1 MTNKL
6 IHFAQWIWQDYVGA
20 KWQEINKAN
29 THAPTGDSSYC
40 TVQGKDSKS
49 YYRPKSLFYHYQIG
63 GIDSSK
69 YKLNS
74 VTFTLVLGRKCNK
87 NQNALPS
94 IKCFVGDNNAPYKKE
109 PLCTVSTYTL
119 KKLEYDFDTY
129 IIEYKLSNVTIA
141 DLKNL
146 IVEVDWKRSLISGD
160 STVRVNRARVNVDY
174 ELKTPKWS
182 IYDYMAE
189 DTFYTGE
196 TIDWKITAKNT
207 GYKGDGEVDIT
218 LPSGVTLVSS
228 RGEGSFNSST
238 KKWTFNAGKNETR
251 SRYFKLKYTTV
262 GNKNLVATNKKN
274 PVNKT
279 LTRTVSVVKAPP
291 KPVAKDDTITYTFY
305 DTFAKEE
312 WQYFDVQI
320 NGVAR
325 NHSSE
330 IACFPISVSNNVTL
344 YTPLNYPNVYLMSES
359 SDTVYQIDGSYND
372 KICLRIEPNEDFEA
386 HLRIFMKCDDS
397 RDYGTVNMSANGQ
410 IFSGDFPILAPRKNI
425 FIVDNSENISRDKAY
440 VVNSINV
447 GATDMW
453 TIHSK
458 MSRHNFFDD
467 KKDLMEIEIEKEIA
481 YIGVVPLSRCHK
493 ADVTADSKN
502 SLIENRYLN
511 RAYYGKKGDYSED
524 IKMTLRIAWYDV
536 ATLQGLCEMDKPIPI
551 DTIPHFPD
559 GDPLNHRGWAEIYE
573 VTNIKK
579 INDLYYECDVGVKY
593 LSHDINTR
601 FTIAEAKK
609 ITEANIK
616 YYLALIHNYNDDLLD
631 IFTLN
636 YYEFWTTLEDANG
649 DMIGSYDIDPQTSLI
664 MNRDLNHYSTYDIVY
679 RNTLPVLMSEDYDGN
694 WEMALRVINKA
705 DNSIL
710 FEHSYN
716 NFKHY
721 DFDTEYAIN
730 TADATSKYLNGT
742 NYETLNFEKVGLGY
756 DNLAPLIEDR
766 KTATHFNTMENTV
779 IDDPSEQFEIFLL
792 DDDNKGIPNQVVN
805 VKIQDTENFV
815 DYFNVITDRYGRLL
829 FSVVWGN
836 GDYTITL
843 NYDETED
850 YRACTYSTQL
860 NVNFDYVEYHFEY
873 QKGVTVYGSSYD
885 YTVRLL
891 DDNDDGVVGAT
902 LHYSF
907 KRIDGAYGHEE
918 TVTTGSEG
926 VAIIPIKRPT
936 GSQMIKV
943 SFKGYSSGGTVY
955 QPVFFEEQVN
965 VMNIGQD
972 PVIEADDVEFTQGD
986 NEMNYNVILKSNTG
1000 VPMPQMDL
1008 TFYFYNNEE
1017 NLKVVATTNEY
1028 GVASVPLYLKGGA
1041 YKVDIVFDGLSI
1053 LNPLVETRD
1062 VIVNNFEQLDSFLFA
1077 DGLVL
1082 NETQILNGSQDYY
1095 TLTLTDEDGNS
1106 IVDEPVSILIQDS
1119 AMETT
1124 YVDMIMR
1131 TATDGT
1137 IKVPFISHNESVMIT
1152 STYNGSVHYKGV
1164 ENVDLVTFENIGERY
1179 EQTLEKAVE
1188 QVIDRTTGEL
1198 ADQDYI
1204 KLKKNNVV
1212 QNDWVSDNCIQVF
1225 PDNERITSDFP
1236 RAYTIIDS
1244 EFQSN
1249 TSLSRGDIKVTVL
1262 VKGDSNYYSVCRTFT
1277 LHRVEDNRLSFLY
1290 WCTHQTDED
1299 DYFTLSH
1306 EVLTTGDNYVGDYAH
1321 IRFKFNGWIPTDTP
1335 ITCYSGYVNSSTYGN
1350 VYKTIAKDTYDENGR
1365 LITYF
1370 DVYGVYTSEAT
1381 WRFEFAD
1388 TLLCK
1393 WFYYEY
1399 ELPVTTASKR
1409 SITVSQDGF
1418 AYGNETYQN
1427 IAVSIADSTSSSRTI
1442 QYNQG
1447 FYIIK
1452 CYNLETN
1459 EELYFYSYI
1468 TDNLQPSLINFM
1480 LTTAI
1485 EDTGNNWQ
1493 IEIFVNDDETYKC
1506 GYYTTTGRIDTQ
1518 TIVEPTGLSIILQ
1531 EENWIDIGTTPLEFD
1546 EGTGTISTDFDE
1558 YGYNEFMGVEY
1569 TNSNY
1574 HVLSFKQTLHGTYNY
1589 IIIGHD
1595 PNLTTADGIYIG
1607 YTETQMYVDGER
1619 VDIVSYDNVYLQDE
1633 PNIVKVVR
1641 DGVNVR
1647 ILVNEVEVYS
1657 TDQVS
1662 WNTFGIWQA
1671 NDQTSATF
1679 SDFKLL
1685 PLTATEI
1692 TPSVEEYDG
1701 SVFGSN
1707 IHLEIRDDKLNLIDY
1722 GMLPQGAI
1730 GSGNVI
1736 LNDVPLGKVDKYALQ
1751 LEIKYNNIRF
1761 QRLNNLTG
1769 QMQMRVYEDVS
1780 TSDLSKEYAK
1790 TLCSPMPVPNAK
1802 TVFTRHSDEGI
1813 LYFVQDPLNANPYYL
1828 SNAYNLYKGG
1838 VEISSETGIS
1848 LFNLDN
1854 AYSPVY
1860 VGNELVRAEF
1870 HRRSGYIKLS
1880 RYDELSDNWY
1890 VVNILK
1896 LKKYPQLVLNE
1907 YNDDYAEVQ
1916 FGQTIWK
1923 FYRGRPFIVCNHEKD
1938 DLRILNMVDRV
1949 YCETFLNE
1957 MSMGFIEETNT
1968 KDRVTYTNEDGD
1980 EIASYSTFTPQLS
1993 IQQFKQDL
2001 HIGQNIKVD
2010 NFKLYAVDGN
2020 GYVDDLENE
2029 TDATLGIEIVDNDNA
2044 LAVFKNINNKVG
2056 LNFPSYSHYVKR
2068 VGDTFTLSIDYVD
2081 STEAS
2086 MTVKAR
2092 GFDDRGA
2099 VPVTDDI
2106 QYGIWEQ
2113 SHTVSVDTQETDEI
2127 RVVFTDCPKEVK
2139 YLDFIITFNSNSNST
2154 IILKDFMYYD
2164 GDSIINH
2171 DIDTSLLYAEQ
2182 VEVNFDETYY
2192 ANLYNEADS
2201 YGLCIIRPSQHNF
2214 SLKSIYADKETVF
2227 VPYMKK
2233 CSEWD
2238 KPSQIFL
2245 EYLNA
2250 KRQVIDIDWSN

>member
-1 MTNKL
+1 MPNKL
-6 IHFAQWIWQDYVGA
+6 IHFAQWIWQDYTGA

-40 TVQGKDSKS
+40 TVQGSDSKS
-49 YYRPKSLFYHYQIG
+49 YYRPKSLFYHYQIS

-69 YKLNS
+69 YKLNN
-74 VTFTLVLGRKCNK
+74 VTFTLVLGRKCSNK
-87 NQNALPS
+87 VNPLPS

-109 PLCTVSTYTL
+109 PICTVSTYTL

-146 IVEVDWKRSLISGD
+146 IVEVDWKRSLIKGD
-160 STVRVNRARVNVDY
+160 STVRVNRARVNVNY
-174 ELKTPKWS
+174 EEKTPKWS

-196 TIDWKITAKNT
+196 SIDWKITAKNT

-262 GNKNLVATNKKN
+262 GNKNLVANNKKN
-274 PVNKT
+274 PVNAK
-279 LTRTVSVVKAPP
+279 LTRTVSVIKAPP
-291 KPVAKDDTITYTFY
+291 KPVAKEDTITYTFY
-305 DTFAKEE
+305 DTFANEE
-312 WQYFDVQI
+312 RQYFDVQI
-320 NGVAR
+320 NGVAK
-325 NHSSE
+325 NHPSGT
-330 IACFPISVSNNVTL
+330 ACYPISVSSNVTL
-344 YTPLNYPNVYLMSES
+344 YTPLVYDNVYLMSES
-359 SDTVYQIDGSYND
+359 SDTVYSITGSYND
-372 KICLRIEPNEDFEA
+372 KICLSVEPNEDFEA
-386 HLRIFMKCDDS
+386 HLRIFMKCDDTM
-397 RDYGTVNMSANGQ
+397 DYGTVDMNANGT
-410 IFSGDFPILAPRKNI
+410 IFTGEFPILPPRKNI
-425 FIVDNSENISRDKAY
+425 FIIDSTESTSRDKTY

-447 GATDMW
+447 GATDSW
-453 TIHSK
+453 TIRSK

-467 KKDLMEIEIEKEIA
+467 KKDLMEIEIEEQIA

-493 ADVTADSKN
+493 ADVTASSTN

-593 LSHDINTR
+593 LSHDILTR

-616 YYLALIHNYNDDLLD
+616 YYLALIHNYNEDLLD

-636 YYEFWTTLEDANG
+636 YYEFWTTLEDSNG

-664 MNRDLNHYSTYDIVY
+664 MNRDLNHFSTYDIVY
-679 RNTLPVLMSEDYDGN
+679 RNSLPQLMSEDYDGN

-705 DNSIL
+705 DDTTL
-710 FEHSYN
+710 FEHSYS

-721 DFDTEYAIN
+721 DFDSEYAIN

-766 KTATHFNTMENTV
+766 KIATHFNTMENTI

-792 DDDNKGIPNQVVN
+792 DADNKGIPNQVVN
-805 VKIQDTENFV
+805 VKIQDTDNFV
-815 DYFNVITDRYGRLL
+815 DYFNVISDRYGRIL

-843 NYDETED
+843 TYDENEE
-850 YRACTYSTQL
+850 YRGCSYSTHM
-860 NVNFDYVEYHFEY
+860 NVDFDYVEYHFEY

-885 YTVRLL
+885 YTLELL
-891 DDNDDGVVGAT
+891 DANDDGVSGAT

-907 KRIDGAYGHEE
+907 KRVNGAYGHEE
-918 TVTTGSEG
+918 TVTTDSNG
-926 VAIIPIKRPT
+926 VAIIPIKRPN
-936 GSQMIKV
+936 GSQMLKV
-943 SFKGYSSGGTVY
+943 AFKGYSSGGTIY
-955 QPVFFEEQVN
+955 QPVFFEEQVDVLN
-965 VMNIGQD
+965 TGQD

-986 NEMNYNVILKSNTG
+986 NELNYNVILKSNTG
-1000 VPMPQMDL
+1000 VPLPQMEL
-1008 TFYFYNNEE
+1008 TFYFYNNDE
-1017 NLKVVATTNEY
+1017 NLKVKTMTNDY
-1028 GVASVPLYLKGGA
+1028 GVATVPLYLKGGA
-1041 YKVDIVFDGLSI
+1041 YKVDVVFDGVSI
-1053 LNPLVETRD
+1053 LNPLVETRN
-1062 VIVNNFEQLDSFLFA
+1062 VIVNNFEQLDSLLFS
-1077 DGLVL
+1077 DNLVL
-1082 NETQILNGSQDYY
+1082 NETQILNGSQDFY
-1095 TLTLTDEDGNS
+1095 TLSLFDVNDEP
-1106 IVDEPVSILIQDS
+1106 IADEPVSILIQDS
-1119 AMETT
+1119 GMETT
-1124 YVDMIMR
+1124 YVDTIMR
-1131 TATDGT
+1131 TDVDGL
-1137 IKVPFISHNESVMIT
+1137 IKVPFITHAESVMI
-1152 STYNGSVHYKGV
+1152 SATYNGSVKYKAV
-1164 ENVDLVTFENIGERY
+1164 ENVDLVTFENIGVRY
-1179 EQTLEKAVE
+1179 EQTLEKATRKQTDPYDHTE
-1188 QVIDRTTGEL
+1188 KDE
-1198 ADQDYI
+1198 DYLV
-1204 KLKKNNVV
+1204 LKKNSVV
-1212 QNDWVSDNCIQVF
+1212 QSNWLSDDCIVIF
-1225 PDNERITSDFP
+1225 EDNNRITSDFP
-1236 RAYTIIDS
+1236 RAEDILDGD
-1244 EFQSN
+1244 FCSN
-1249 TSLSRGDIKVTVL
+1249 EALPMGTVKVTVL
-1262 VKGDSNYYSVCRTFT
+1262 VKGDSNYYSICRTFT
-1277 LHRVEDNRLSFLY
+1277 LTRIRDSRPSFMY
-1290 WCTHQTDED
+1290 WCTHQVLDD
-1299 DYFTLSH
+1299 DYFILSH
-1306 EVLTTGDNYVGDYAH
+1306 EVLTDGDNYVGDYAH

-1335 ITCYSGYVNSSTYGN
+1335 ITCYSGYVNYDNYGT
-1350 VYKTIAKDTYDENGR
+1350 VYNTIAKDGYDEDGR

-1381 WRFEFAD
+1381 WRFEFEN
-1388 TLLCK
+1388 TILCK
-1393 WFYYEY
+1393 WFNYEY
-1399 ELPVTTASKR
+1399 ELPVGTASKR
-1409 SITVSQDGF
+1409 AITVSQDGF

-1427 IAVSIADSTSSSRTI
+1427 IAVSIADSTTSTRTI

-1452 CYNLETN
+1452 CYNLETY

-1468 TDNLQPSLINFM
+1468 TDNLQASLINFM

-1485 EDTGNNWQ
+1485 KDTGDNWQ
-1493 IEIFVNDDETYKC
+1493 IEIFVNDDDVYKC

-1518 TIVEPTGLSIILQ
+1518 TIIEPTGLSIILQ
-1531 EENWIDIGTTPLEFD
+1531 EENWIDIGDTPLEFD
-1546 EGTGTISTDFDE
+1546 EEEGTISTDFND
-1558 YGYNEFMGVEY
+1558 YGYNEFMNIEY

-1574 HVLSFKQTLHGTYNY
+1574 HVLSFKQDLHGYNNY

-1595 PNLTTADGIYIG
+1595 PTLTTNDGIYVG
-1607 YTETQMYVDGER
+1607 YYDTILYVDGELADK
-1619 VDIVSYDNVYLQDE
+1619 VTYDGAYVQGVNT
-1633 PNIVKVVR
+1633 IKVIR
-1641 DGVNVR
+1641 DGVTVR
-1647 ILVNEVEVYS
+1647 ILVNDVEVYV
-1657 TDQVS
+1657 TNQVS
-1662 WNTFGIWQA
+1662 WNTFGIRQWEI
-1671 NDQTSATF
+1671 QTDAVYK
-1679 SDFKLL
+1679 DFKLL

-1722 GMLPQGAI
+1722 GMLPQGAM

-1761 QRLNNLTG
+1761 ERLNNLTG

-1780 TSDLSKEYAK
+1780 TSELSKEYSK
-1790 TLCSPMPVPNAK
+1790 TLCSPMPVPNSK
-1802 TVFTRHSDEGI
+1802 TVFTRHSNEGI

-1838 VEISSETGIS
+1838 VQLYTETGIS

-1854 AYSPVY
+1854 AYSPIY

-1880 RYDELSDNWY
+1880 RYDELSDAWY

-1907 YNDDYAEVQ
+1907 YNDDYAEIQ

-1923 FYRGRPFIVCNHEKD
+1923 FYRGRPFIVVNHEKD
-1938 DLRILNMVDRV
+1938 DLRVLDIVDRV
-1949 YCETFLNE
+1949 YCETFENE
-1957 MSMGFIEETNT
+1957 MSMGFIEEINT
-1968 KDRVTYTNEDGD
+1968 KSRDTYTDENND

-1993 IQQFKQDL
+1993 IQQFKQEL

-2010 NFKLYAVDGN
+2010 NFKLYAVNGN

-2029 TDATLGIEIVDNDNA
+2029 DDATLGIERVDNDNA
-2044 LAVFKNINNKVG
+2044 LAVFKNINGKVG
-2056 LNFPSYSHYVKR
+2056 LNFPSYSNYVKR

-2081 STEAS
+2081 STESS

-2092 GFDDRGA
+2092 GFDERGA
-2099 VPVTDDI
+2099 VPVTDGI

-2113 SHTVSVDTQETDEI
+2113 SHNVNVDTQETDEI
-2127 RVVFTDCPKEVK
+2127 RVTFTDCPDEVK

-2154 IILKDFMYYD
+2154 VILKDFMYYE

-2171 DIDTSLLYAEQ
+2171 DVDTSLLYAEQ
-2182 VEVNFDETYY
+2182 VEVRFNETYY
-2192 ANLYNEADS
+2192 ANLYNENDS
-2201 YGLCIIRPSQHNF
+2201 YGLCIIRPSQHAF

-2233 CSEWD
+2233 CTEWD